1 MRSVFLSYAREDR
14 KAAGDLARALE
25 SLGWSVWWDLRLSA
39 GQEFDEEIDRRLRE
53 ASAVVVLWSR
63 ASVGSRWV
71 KAEADVGA
79 ERGVLI
85 PALLEDV
92 EAPLPYR
99 RVHSADLTDWSGAAN
114 HEGVADIHSA
124 LKRLSGKTTPTG
136 PKTTTTLG
144 MNRRWSGLRPLKRWA
159 IALLLSLA
167 AVVAVWMVRQALSS
181 EDTVIVPDVVG
192 MRLDEARLQLSLL
205 GIHGPGE
212 RDENGEPFPEGTPDL
227 ETITRVR
234 RSLTST
240 RELHLERRPGPDPL
254 SRILQWSLRAHGN
267 ASGRTRDRPGP
278 LTGVVVPGPQDAP
291 FSIVEVLRKSN
302 LPPTP

>member
-1 MRSVFLSYAREDR
+1 MKASHGDSCPDLGIDYPVSEPAMRPVFLSYAREDR

-25 SLGWSVWWDLRLSA
+25 SLGCSVWWDLRLSA

-63 ASVGSRWV
+63 ASVDSRWV

-85 PALLEDV
+85 PAALEDV

-99 RVHSADLTDWSGAAN
+99 RVHAADLTDWTGAAD
-114 HEGVADIHSA
+114 HQGVADIHSA
-124 LKRLSGKTTPTG
+124 LERLSGERTPTG
-136 PKTTTTLG
+136 PRTTTTPGLK
-144 MNRRWSGLRPLKRWA
+144 RRSSGLSSPKRWA
-159 IALLLSLA
+159 IALLLSLV
-167 AVVAVWMVRQALSS
+167 AVGAVWMVRQSLSS
-181 EDTVIVPDVVG
+181 EDTVIVPHVIG
-192 MRLDEARLQLSLL
+192 MRLDEARLQLSRL

-234 RSLTST
+234 DLSPPPGSSISRDDPDLT
-240 RELHLERRPGPDPL
+240 LYLEFCNGRCEPTTMPPVEPETGP
-254 SRILQWSLRAHGN
+254 
-267 ASGRTRDRPGP
+267 
-278 LTGVVVPGPQDAP
+278 
-291 FSIVEVLRKSN
+291 
-302 LPPTP
+302 